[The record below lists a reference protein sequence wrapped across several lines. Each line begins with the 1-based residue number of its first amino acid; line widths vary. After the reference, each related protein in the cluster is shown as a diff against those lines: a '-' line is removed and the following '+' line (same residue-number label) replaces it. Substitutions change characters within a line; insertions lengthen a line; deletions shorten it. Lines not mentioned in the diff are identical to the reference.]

1 MHTEILRAAI
11 IFGIALIYITGMVA
25 AAHAALTARTPQGA
39 IAWAV
44 SLIFMPYLALVPY
57 LIFGRTKYE
66 GYVAARRARNRQ
78 FYAHARAFQQSK
90 RARVEAEAQIGHM
103 LAGIQTLAK
112 LTGLPFTR
120 SNEVRLLINGE
131 ATFAAIL
138 ATIAAAKNYVI
149 VQFFIVHDDGI
160 GRRLKDAL
168 ISKARTGLKVYFLYD
183 GIGCHDLPG
192 SYLDELRTAGIK
204 VQEFLTRRRRLVNRY
219 QLNFRNHRKIVV
231 VDGEHAFVGGHNAGD
246 EYLGLKPPL
255 SPWRDTHIEVSGLAV
270 AGIQLTFV
278 EDWFW
283 ATGQVPELHW
293 QPTLRRRNM
302 HCQVVPSGPA
312 DERETCKYFFVQ
324 AINSAHTRL
333 WITTPYF
340 VPDEAVFTALK
351 LAVLRGVEVRVLI
364 PSRPDHNIV
373 FNASSLYAYEAVCAG
388 IKVYRYQPGFIH
400 EKVMLINEDAASVG
414 SANLDNRSLRLNFEI
429 TVLTVDKRFAAS
441 VESMLKEDFAQSL
454 PVTREE
460 YEKASAVRR
469 LIMNVARLFAPI
481 L

>member
-1 MHTEILRAAI
+1 MHTEIMHTAI
-11 IFGIALIYITGMVA
+11 FFSIVLIHIMGISA

-57 LIFGRTKYE
+57 MIFGRTKFE

-78 FYAHARAFQQSK
+78 FHSHARAFQHSK
-90 RARVEAEAQIGHM
+90 RARAEAEAQVGHM
-103 LAGIQTLAK
+103 LTGIQMLAE

-120 SNEVRLLINGE
+120 SNEVRLLINGA
-131 ATFAAIL
+131 ATFTAIL
-138 ATIAAAKNYVI
+138 TAIAAAKRYVL

-160 GRRLKDAL
+160 GRRLKDAM
-168 ISKARTGLKVYFLYD
+168 ISKAHVGLRVYFLYD
-183 GIGCHDLPG
+183 GIGCHDLPE
-192 SYLDELRTAGIK
+192 SYLDELRAAGVQ
-204 VQEFLTRRRRLVNRY
+204 VQEFLTRRRRLINRY

-231 VDGEHAFVGGHNAGD
+231 TDGEHAFVGGHNAGD
-246 EYLGLKPPL
+246 EYLGLKSPL
-255 SPWRDTHIEVSGLAV
+255 SPWRDTHIEVTGLAV

-283 ATGQVPELHW
+283 AAGHFLELNW
-293 QPTLRRRNM
+293 RPRLRRRNM

-312 DERETCKYFFVQ
+312 DTRETCKYFFVQ
-324 AINSAHTRL
+324 AINSARSRL

-340 VPDEAVFTALK
+340 IPDEAVFTALK
-351 LAVLRGVEVRVLI
+351 LAVLRGVDVRVLI
-364 PSRPDHNIV
+364 PSRPDHFIV
-373 FNASSLYAYEAVCAG
+373 FNASILYAYEAVCAG

-429 TVLTVDKRFAAS
+429 SVLTVDKRFAAS
-441 VESMLKEDFAQSL
+441 VERMLKKDFDHSL
-454 PVTREE
+454 PVKREE
-460 YEKASAVRR
+460 YEKANAMRR